1 METFLLVMQIIALA
15 AVTALCV
22 YLITVLVRVRSLLET
37 IEHDFREMS
46 TKAIPV
52 LENLES
58 ITDKIKSITESIG
71 EQVDAVRDSIS
82 SMKDVAD
89 SIAAFERRVQE
100 HIELA
105 LCCQR
110 VGASLQRGSSS
121 RSARPIARAKSFHM
135 SLLTGCT

>member
-22 YLITVLVRVRSLLET
+22 YLINVLVRVRSLLET

-71 EQVDAVRDSIS
+71 EQVDSVKDSIS
-82 SMKDVAD
+82 SLKDVAD
-89 SIAAFERRVQE
+89 SIASFERRVQE
-100 HIELA
+100 HIE
-105 LCCQR
+105 
-110 VGASLQRGSSS
+110 
-121 RSARPIARAKSFHM
+121 
-135 SLLTGCT
+135 